1 MPITSISRDWGVN
14 PSIVR
19 VITTDNLA
27 TITAANYLNTQ
38 IDEIQALNRGAFEWV
53 ERDLVAIAYNG
64 GEDYF
69 TRDAANNTFVV
80 DVVPVGAIP
89 LTSAHI
95 LVGNAAGIGA
105 DVAMTGDVAIN
116 NAGVTTIQPDSVDKA
131 MLNPTVRPSHMIVF
145 AGQLTTVGG
154 AAAEAFAVAGAA
166 AATDRAFVQIVD
178 NGTSNVTALQAVVTN
193 NTLTVTFSAD
203 PGADTVF
210 DYQLIRATAQ
220 VIYER

>member
-38 IDEIQALNRGAFEWV
+38 IDEIQALNRGPFEWV

-89 LTSAHI
+89 LASAHI
-95 LVGNAAGIGA
+95 LVGNAAGIGT
-105 DVAMTGDVAIN
+105 DVAMTGDIAIN

-154 AAAEAFAVAGAA
+154 AAAEAFAVAGAV

-178 NGTSNVTALQAVVTN
+178 NGTNNVTALQAVVTN
-193 NTLTVTFSAD
+193 NTLTVTFSAN

-210 DYQLIRATAQ
+210 NYQLIRATA
-220 VIYER
+220 

>member
-27 TITAANYLNTQ
+27 TITAVNYLNTQ
-38 IDEIQALNRGAFEWV
+38 IDEIQALNRGPFEWV
-53 ERDLVAIAYNG
+53 DRDLVAIAYNG

-89 LTSAHI
+89 LADSHI
-95 LVGNAAGIGA
+95 LVGNAAGIGT
-105 DVAMTGDVAIN
+105 DVAMSGDVAIN
-116 NAGVTTIQPDSVDKA
+116 NLGVTTIQPNSVDKA

-154 AAAEAFAVAGAA
+154 AAAEAFAVAGAV
-166 AATDRAFVQIVD
+166 AATDLAFTQVVAD
-178 NGTSNVTALQAVVTN
+178 GPNNVTIIEAVVTN
-193 NTLTVTFSAD
+193 DTLTITFSGD
-203 PGADTVF
+203 PGAGTLVN
-210 DYQLIRATAQ
+210 YQLIRVTA
-220 VIYER
+220 